1 MLHIEAG
8 DLTDSKS
15 HPTNYMCQ
23 CLCLCLCARAFVPVS
38 VPVPVPVNRILYF
51 LSGISIPQ
59 GSSKTCINN
68 CCKSKP
74 CSNNGTCADVCSSQ
88 GKRFHCSCL
97 HGYTGTLCQKPP
109 TSCKDYYKTGANTTG
124 NYSIVDQ
131 QNQPMTVYCDFSS
144 EPGFVWTLI
153 QSQSLANK
161 ASFQFKPFYLTDE
174 PISEDVPNWDAYRL
188 SLSHMKFIRSHTT
201 HWRATCNF
209 PTDVFD
215 FRDYL
220 RSNFDNFDLLD
231 ASSDGKG
238 KCMEYEFLNI
248 RGIECS
254 NCTAATWYGLYNKVY
269 ISYHIDSS
277 YNPQGCEFDA
287 KSGSVD
293 SEDNFGHYYHTNTN
307 FRCTASPTSTTQ
319 IWFGSH

>member
-1 MLHIEAG
+1 
-8 DLTDSKS
+8 
-15 HPTNYMCQ
+15 
-23 CLCLCLCARAFVPVS
+23 
-38 VPVPVPVNRILYF
+38 
-51 LSGISIPQ
+51 
-59 GSSKTCINN
+59 
-68 CCKSKP
+68 
-74 CSNNGTCADVCSSQ
+74 
-88 GKRFHCSCL
+88 
-97 HGYTGTLCQKPP
+97 
-109 TSCKDYYKTGANTTG
+109 
-124 NYSIVDQ
+124 
-131 QNQPMTVYCDFSS
+131 MTVYCDFSS

-161 ASFQFKPFYLTDE
+161 ASFRFKPFYLTDE

-231 ASSDGKG
+231 ASSDAKG
-238 KCMEYEFLNI
+238 ICMEYEFLNI

-269 ISYHIDSS
+269 ISHHIDSF

-287 KSGSVD
+287 KSGSVP